1 MFIMGFKES
10 IKAEIQNKRDDI
22 DKTVSNRSSVSS
34 FSIEES
40 IEIERKLGEIDAYRK
55 TLMYIDY
62 FHGERI

>member
-1 MFIMGFKES
+1 MGFKES

-22 DKTVSNRSSVSS
+22 DKIVSNRSSVSS

-62 FHGERI
+62 FMAKESNN